1 MGQLQDH
8 YREMRVGL
16 YLVLMIILLAC
27 TRGQFEMSE
36 SRESRSFGLDIDWNE
51 IYVSNFEPTSYFSN
65 VLQNLVPVLISA
77 VAGLLFG
84 PFYQVCLF
92 MFERFLEI
100 FDHYLHSRALQPV
113 AGLRGRVVTLLLHS
127 FLWREFLGYS
137 GALQTWQRIT
147 IGTTP
152 LHNKI

>member
-1 MGQLQDH
+1 VGQLQDH
-8 YREMRVGL
+8 YREMRVGS

-27 TRGQFEMSE
+27 TRGQVEMSE

-84 PFYQVCLF
+84 PFYQSPAASSRVKRESSDSSSPF
-92 MFERFLEI
+92 IPVERI
-100 FDHYLHSRALQPV
+100 PWI
-113 AGLRGRVVTLLLHS
+113 LRSLADMAENYHR
-127 FLWREFLGYS
+127 LGDE
-137 GALQTWQRIT
+137 L
-147 IGTTP
+147 
-152 LHNKI
+152 